1 MHDLSNRVL
10 LLHTLGGNARTWAPV
25 VDAGADPARFLAVD
39 LPGHG
44 AHGEDPFD
52 LATAV
57 TSVHAALDECGPAP
71 VHLVGS
77 GLGALVALRVL
88 ADAPHRLVSLLLAGF
103 PPGGDPG
110 RLRATADALRT
121 KGMAGFAADYL
132 AATLV
137 TGTGP
142 DSGSGSGPDGGSGS
156 GSNGGSGSGSGSGG
170 DSGPAELTASM
181 TGMRP
186 EAFLGSLEAAL
197 VWETPVSPGPVPCRV
212 LRGEHDI
219 RVTEQAAR
227 ALATRLG
234 ADYIGLP
241 GAGHIAYVDDPRGF
255 RELMD
260 AFHRVVEERTA
271 VPGTLSPGSPA
282 EPVLSQE
289 GT

>member
-1 MHDLSNRVL
+1 MHDPSNRVL

-25 VDAGADPARFLAVD
+25 VGAGSDPARFLAVD

-52 LATAV
+52 LLTAL

-71 VHLVGS
+71 AHLVGS

-88 ADAPHRLVSLLLAGF
+88 ADAPHRLASLLLAGF

-110 RLRATADALRT
+110 RLRATAEALRE

-132 AATLV
+132 ATTLV
-137 TGTGP
+137 TGGGP
-142 DSGSGSGPDGGSGS
+142 GGGSGS
-156 GSNGGSGSGSGSGG
+156 APGNDIGL
-170 DSGPAELTASM
+170 AELTASM

-197 VWETPVSPGPVPCRV
+197 GWETPVSPGPVPCRV
-212 LRGEHDI
+212 LRGEHDV

-227 ALATRLG
+227 SLATRLG

-260 AFHRVVEERTA
+260 AFHRVVEARTT
-271 VPGTLSPGSPA
+271 VPGTVSPGSPA

>member
-1 MHDLSNRVL
+1 MHDPSNPVL

-44 AHGEDPFD
+44 VRGEDPFD
-52 LATAV
+52 PAAAV
-57 TSVHAALDECGPAP
+57 AVVHAALDECGTAPA
-71 VHLVGS
+71 HLVGS
-77 GLGALVALRVL
+77 GLGAFVALRVL
-88 ADAPHRLVSLLLAGF
+88 ADAPHRLASLLLAGF

-110 RLRATADALRT
+110 RLRATADSLRAT
-121 KGMAGFAADYL
+121 GMAGFAAGYL
-132 AATLV
+132 AATVV
-137 TGTGP
+137 T
-142 DSGSGSGPDGGSGS
+142 DGGPC
-156 GSNGGSGSGSGSGG
+156 G
-170 DSGPAELTASM
+170 DVGVAELTASM

-186 EAFLGSLEAAL
+186 EAFLGALEAAL
-197 VWETPVSPGPVPCRV
+197 GWEAPVSPGPVPCRV
-212 LRGEHDI
+212 LRGEHDV

-227 ALATRLG
+227 SLATRLG
-234 ADYIGLP
+234 ADYIGVP

-260 AFHRVVEERTA
+260 AFHRVVEARTA
-271 VPGTLSPGSPA
+271 VPDTLGAGSPA

>member
-1 MHDLSNRVL
+1 MHDPSNPVL

-44 AHGEDPFD
+44 VRGEDPFD
-52 LATAV
+52 LAAAV
-57 TSVHAALDECGPAP
+57 TAVHAALDECGPAP
-71 VHLVGS
+71 AHLVGS
-77 GLGALVALRVL
+77 GLGALVALEVL
-88 ADAPHRLVSLLLAGF
+88 ADAPHRLASLLLAGF

-121 KGMAGFAADYL
+121 KGMAGFAAGYL
-132 AATLV
+132 AATVV
-137 TGTGP
+137 T
-142 DSGSGSGPDGGSGS
+142 DGGP
-156 GSNGGSGSGSGSGG
+156 
-170 DSGPAELTASM
+170 GPAELAASM

-186 EAFLGSLEAAL
+186 EAFLGALEAAL
-197 VWETPVSPGPVPCRV
+197 GGDTPVSPGPVPCRV
-212 LRGEHDI
+212 LRGEHDV

-227 ALATRLG
+227 SLATRLG
-234 ADYIGLP
+234 ADYIGVP

-260 AFHRVVEERTA
+260 AFHRVVEARTT
-271 VPGTLSPGSPA
+271 VPGTLSAGSPA
-282 EPVLSQE
+282 EAVLSQE